1 MKMDYAGAF
10 TIVPGLILVVFSI
23 TESAHA
29 PAGWRTPYIP
39 VCFALGVVTLLAAVY
54 LETKVAKDPLL
65 PASIFMTTSMTPL
78 LLALFLLFGTWGI
91 FSVYGTLYFRN
102 IMGASPLQVVAWY
115 VPLGVAGLLFSI
127 LEGFILHL
135 VPGRVLLIISGLGA
149 VGSQL
154 LIALVPLGGSYWAWI
169 FPATILSTIGID
181 LSTILMTVFITT
193 TFPISQQGLAGGVI
207 NSVLQLGV
215 AVTLGLTDVIQSETV
230 DEVGLGKSYKNTF
243 WFGVAAG
250 AAALILMAVWGRV
263 PKATSELTADEKEEL
278 MQEAKREE
286 QRIERGK

>member
-1 MKMDYAGAF
+1 
-10 TIVPGLILVVFSI
+10 
-23 TESAHA
+23 
-29 PAGWRTPYIP
+29 
-39 VCFALGVVTLLAAVY
+39 
-54 LETKVAKDPLL
+54 
-65 PASIFMTTSMTPL
+65 
-78 LLALFLLFGTWGI
+78 
-91 FSVYGTLYFRN
+91 
-102 IMGASPLQVVAWY
+102 
-115 VPLGVAGLLFSI
+115 
-127 LEGFILHL
+127 
-135 VPGRVLLIISGLGA
+135 VLLIISGLGA

-286 QRIERGK
+286 QRIERGE